1 MVCTKP
7 IVHIMVDK
15 VTSARRTR
23 REHAPEF
30 KCELVERSL
39 QPGASVSAIALEAGI
54 NANLLFAWRRQHLRS
69 ATIAAESAA
78 TVLLPV
84 TVQSPESPSSPL
96 AVAAPT
102 RTPTGTIEIELAGA
116 RVRVRG
122 HVDEDGLRC
131 VLQAL
136 RALA

>member
-1 MVCTKP
+1 
-7 IVHIMVDK
+7 
-15 VTSARRTR
+15 
-23 REHAPEF
+23 
-30 KCELVERSL
+30 
-39 QPGASVSAIALEAGI
+39 
-54 NANLLFAWRRQHLRS
+54 
-69 ATIAAESAA
+69 
-78 TVLLPV
+78 V
-84 TVQSPESPSSPL
+84 TVQPPESPSSPL

-102 RTPTGTIEIELAGA
+102 RPTNGTIEIELAGA

>member
-7 IVHIMVDK
+7 FVHIMVDK
-15 VTSARRTR
+15 LTSARRTR
-23 REHAPEF
+23 REHSAEF
-30 KCELVERSL
+30 KRDLVERSL
-39 QPGASVSAIALEAGI
+39 QPDASVSAIALEAGI

-69 ATIAAESAA
+69 TTAVAGSVAT
-78 TVLLPV
+78 LLPV
-84 TVQSPESPSSPL
+84 TVQPPESPSSPL

-102 RTPTGTIEIELAGA
+102 RPVTGTIEIELAGA

>member
-7 IVHIMVDK
+7 IVHIMSDK

-23 REHAPEF
+23 RDHSDEF
-30 KCELVERSL
+30 KRELVGRCL

-54 NANLLFAWRRQHLRS
+54 NANLLFAWRRQHRRAM
-69 ATIAAESAA
+69 ATRPDGEPD
-78 TVLLPV
+78 TLLLPV
-84 TVQSPESPSSPL
+84 TVRSLETPSSPL
-96 AVAAPT
+96 AAVPT
-102 RTPTGTIEIELAGA
+102 RAANGTIEIELAGA

-122 HVDEDGLRC
+122 HVDEAALRC